1 MGCTHTNENLIS
13 QSLQEIR
20 QNDLTNSIK
29 EKMIYLEKGGII
41 LQTSLGNIQY
51 GIPPETVK
59 DSISMGVS
67 VPEYYIIP
75 KKTFDWTDGINL
87 MEFEFPVY
95 FNFFIRKKTKTKI
108 ICDEETKKK
117 ILIIFQETLLGPK
130 DFLNFKDEFVEG
142 YKGIPDMKKELKYF
156 AVNPFQQ
163 DQPLTCDLFIDFLIY
178 DSKNMVK
185 FSKEIVNDK
194 GKKRK
199 VEIKVIKK
207 NCSFL
212 VYEDNKFMATFEEDI
227 KLNRKSFF
235 VYKEFPFDLKMEKKE
250 FDPPIFGFTM
260 LGCSHG
266 FDAKG
271 STSGF
276 ILWINKKGIMID
288 PPPFSSSALK
298 ELGVPPNMIEKIII
312 SHCHADHDAG
322 AFHKIIEASRIEFLS
337 TPTILNSFLRKYS
350 AGTGMKVN
358 ELKKLFHYRMVKVG
372 HPTLICGARFVFSYA
387 FHSIPSLRFEVSFK
401 GKDFFFS
408 SDTFYHPEKL
418 AELRNKGIFSED
430 RYKNLAETDFSKYDA
445 ILHEAGIPPIHTPIS
460 SLNELSDDI
469 KKKIYLYHIAE
480 KDLPEDSGF
489 QKNHSGLENTVYL
502 IDSKL
507 EKGKQ
512 DPILS
517 NLDLLCSVE
526 LINWVPFNRI
536 NEIIESFK
544 EIKCKAD
551 TIIIKENTKGNKF
564 FIVKSGV
571 IKIYSDQKDNTFS
584 KKLYRGD
591 YFGESAIIGNGLRL
605 ANVLSLTDSVLLEID
620 KNDFNWIFDY
630 KHKEDSKSRLT
641 PLQMIKNLSEIR
653 KAKEAEFIN
662 NNRVVKRMTEN
673 QKCLIN
679 MFIKE
684 CKVKKNEIL
693 WIKGKDTDFCF
704 FIKTGKF
711 EMKAPFSKVP
721 KNFFLAEGS
730 FVGDFPNLINQK
742 NTTSSIKCLEDGII
756 YKFFKGHLKQ
766 FLKQYPG
773 FYILI
778 QDSYVVN

>member
-1 MGCTHTNENLIS
+1 MGCTHTNESTISESLKEIQQNKLI
-13 QSLQEIR
+13 Q
-20 QNDLTNSIK
+20 QNTQ
-29 EKMIYLEKGGII
+29 KMIKLEKGGIV

-95 FNFFIRKKTKTKI
+95 FNFFIRKRTKTKI
-108 ICDEETKKK
+108 ICDEETRKN

-130 DFLNFKDEFVEG
+130 KFEDFEEEFVEE
-142 YKGIPDMKKELKYF
+142 YKGIPDMGKELAYF
-156 AVNPFQQ
+156 AVNPFLP
-163 DQPLTCDLFIDFLIY
+163 DQPLTCELFIDFLIY
-178 DSKNMVK
+178 DEKNMVK
-185 FSKEIVNDK
+185 FCKDVEIE
-194 GKKRK
+194 GKKKK
-199 VEIKVIKK
+199 VEIKVVKK
-207 NCSFL
+207 NYSFL
-212 VYEDNKFMATFEEDI
+212 VYENNKYIATFEDDI

-235 VYKEFPFDLKMEKKE
+235 VFQSFPFDIKLEKKE
-250 FDPPIFGFTM
+250 FDPPVFGFTM

-288 PPPFSSSALK
+288 PPPYSSSALK
-298 ELGVPPNMIEKIII
+298 DLGVPPNMIEKIII

-350 AGTGMKVN
+350 AGTGMEVDD
-358 ELKKLFHYRMVKVG
+358 LKKLFHYRFVKVG
-372 HPTLICGARFVFSYA
+372 HPTLICGAKFVFSYA
-387 FHSIPSLRFEVSFK
+387 FHSIPSLRFDVSFK
-401 GKDFFFS
+401 GKNFYFS

-418 AELRNKGIFSED
+418 AEIRDKGIFSEE
-430 RYKNLAETDFSKYDA
+430 RYKKLAKVDFNKYDV
-445 ILHEAGIPPIHTPIS
+445 ILHEAGIPPIHTPLS
-460 SLNELSDDI
+460 SLNKLSDEI

-480 KDLPEDSGF
+480 KDIPEDSGF
-489 QKNHSGLENTVYL
+489 QKANSGLENTVYL
-502 IDSKL
+502 LNPKNYQ
-507 EKGKQ
+507 EQ
-512 DPILS
+512 NPILS

-536 NEIIESFK
+536 TEIIEAFVEVKYKS
-544 EIKCKAD
+544 D
-551 TIIIKENTKGNKF
+551 TIIIKENTKGKKF
-564 FIVKSGV
+564 FVVKSGT

-620 KNDFNWIFDY
+620 KNDFNWIFDFTN
-630 KHKEDSKSRLT
+630 KEDSKSNLA
-641 PLQMIKNLSEIR
+641 PIQMIKNLSEIR
-653 KAKEAEFIN
+653 KAKKAEFIN
-662 NNRVVKRMTEN
+662 NNKVVRRMTEN

-684 CKVKKNEIL
+684 SEVKKNEIL
-693 WIKGKDTDFCF
+693 WMKGKDTDFCF
-704 FIKTGKF
+704 FIKMGKF

-730 FVGDFPNLINQK
+730 LVGDFPNLIKDK
-742 NTTSSIKCLEDGII
+742 NTTSSIKCLEDGVIFKF
-756 YKFFKGHLKQ
+756 YKSHLKQ

-778 QDSYVVN
+778 QDSYVIN